1 MNVSTQFAPPFKLIA
16 PFFILGVLT
25 YVLSSFL
32 VFGFDVS
39 AVHNFN
45 PEVLAWV
52 HLYLLGFVMMIIF
65 GAMAQLVPVVLEVG
79 HFSVELYRV
88 VYPLLLLGALMMGAG
103 FLYLPILLPF
113 GGTVAFTA
121 FGVFLFETFA
131 TILRVKKLNF
141 VIISVGV
148 ANLFLLLGLIAGV
161 VLALGYSGIAKVD
174 LIAVLKLHLYFVL
187 FGYVGVTI
195 MGLSLVLLPMFWLS
209 HSFSRVF
216 VKAAFVA
223 LCAGLFSLAIGVLL
237 QSKIFENIGYI
248 LNFAALFAYA
258 YQIALIYA
266 KRVRKQRDIY
276 YKSMVFSYVS
286 FVVSLCLAVGYFFV
300 FSTSLLLTSAFVGFI
315 GFIGFLIMGH
325 LYKIVPFLV
334 WFERFSPLVGKQKV
348 PMLEDMVPKQSASMQ
363 FFLSALGTVVT
374 AVGLFV
380 ANSDVFYGGVSF
392 LSVGAV
398 FLFKD
403 IVYMI
408 NYKEAKDV

>member
-25 YVLSSFL
+25 YAVSSFL
-32 VFGFDVS
+32 LFGVDVTLL
-39 AVHNFN
+39 HHFN
-45 PEVLAWV
+45 PQVLAWV
-52 HLYLLGFVMMIIF
+52 HLYLLGFVMMIIL

-88 VYPLLLLGALMMGAG
+88 IYPLLLLGALMMGAG
-103 FLYLPILLPF
+103 FLYLPLLLPF
-113 GGTVAFTA
+113 GGTVAFIA

-131 TILRVKKLNF
+131 TIVRVQKCNF
-141 VIISVGV
+141 VIISVAA
-148 ANLFLLLGLIAGV
+148 ANLFLLFGLIAGV
-161 VLALGYSGIAKVD
+161 VLSLGYAGMANVD

-187 FGYVGVTI
+187 FGYVGVTV

-216 VKAAFVA
+216 VKAALVI
-223 LCAGLFSLAIGVLL
+223 LCMGLLSLTVGVLFY
-237 QSKIFENIGYI
+237 STIFENIGYG
-248 LNFAALFAYA
+248 LSFFALFLYA
-258 YQIALIYA
+258 WQIAIIYK

-276 YKSMVFSYVS
+276 YKSIIFSYVS
-286 FVVSLCLAVGYFFV
+286 FVIALFLAIGYFFV
-300 FSTSLLLTSAFVGFI
+300 THTPLLLASAFVAFV

-348 PMLEDMVPKQSASMQ
+348 PMLEDMVPKQSAAMQ
-363 FFLSALGTVVT
+363 FVFSVLGTVLT
-374 AVGLFV
+374 AVGLL
-380 ANSDVFYGGVSF
+380 AAHETIFYGGVCF

-403 IVYMI
+403 IAYMI